1 MKNHLH
7 FEKLKLL
14 CTVFIFLLF
23 ACGDK
28 PEESCV
34 APTGGQ
40 FIEVRSMGTIDIQFI
55 NDLRPSFG
63 IPESFTAKYDVDVY
77 AVNYA
82 TTDPDG
88 KEAIATGAIYIPKT
102 GNDDPLSLLSGQHGL
117 TIKKRDV
124 PSTLPLYG
132 YLGLFGAAKGYAS
145 VQADYLGLGNSD
157 VQNQPVNQKSSAVA
171 VVDLIDGMR
180 HYACENDIPLNE
192 NVFLLGYSTGGYV
205 SMAVHHELNE
215 NPRSFV
221 INASVMVAGYFD
233 LNISESFQIA
243 DTLYRPAWAL
253 YSPFM
258 YDQQYQVGL
267 MDKMVESPHKE
278 KLNDL
283 FNGEK
288 DASEIDKALTPIS
301 KNLFTDA
308 ARTSFGTHSDFA
320 SFRQVL
326 SDNSLNEV
334 VPQSPVLFI
343 HSKED
348 GAVDFEQSVNM
359 HIFINSHGGNATITL
374 LEKGEHEPAAYSP
387 AVIQAIDWLKQYE

>member
-1 MKNHLH
+1 
-7 FEKLKLL
+7 
-14 CTVFIFLLF
+14 
-23 ACGDK
+23 
-28 PEESCV
+28 
-34 APTGGQ
+34 
-40 FIEVRSMGTIDIQFI
+40 
-55 NDLRPSFG
+55 
-63 IPESFTAKYDVDVY
+63 
-77 AVNYA
+77 
-82 TTDPDG
+82 
-88 KEAIATGAIYIPKT
+88 
-102 GNDDPLSLLSGQHGL
+102 
-117 TIKKRDV
+117 
-124 PSTLPLYG
+124 
-132 YLGLFGAAKGYAS
+132 
-145 VQADYLGLGNSD
+145 
-157 VQNQPVNQKSSAVA
+157 
-171 VVDLIDGMR
+171 
-180 HYACENDIPLNE
+180 
-192 NVFLLGYSTGGYV
+192 
-205 SMAVHHELNE
+205 
-215 NPRSFV
+215 
-221 INASVMVAGYFD
+221 
-233 LNISESFQIA
+233 
-243 DTLYRPAWAL
+243 
-253 YSPFM
+253 
-258 YDQQYQVGL
+258 
-267 MDKMVESPHKE
+267 MVESPHRE

>member
-1 MKNHLH
+1 M
-7 FEKLKLL
+7 ERQPYLKILQLL
-14 CTVFIFLLF
+14 WVIIILFIP

-34 APTGGQ
+34 DPTGGQ
-40 FIEVRSMGTIDIQFI
+40 FIEVRSMGTIDTKFI

-63 IPESFTAKYDVDVY
+63 IPETFIAQFDVEVF
-77 AVNYA
+77 AVTYA

-88 KEAIATGAIYIPKT
+88 KEATATGAIYIPKT
-102 GNDDPLSLLSGQHGL
+102 GNSDPLSLLSGQHGL

-132 YLGLFGAAKGYAS
+132 YLGLFGAATGYAS

-157 VQNQPVNQKSSAVA
+157 TQNQPVNQKASAMA
-171 VVDLIDGMR
+171 VVDLIEGFR

-192 NVFLLGYSTGGYV
+192 NVFLLGYSNGGYV
-205 SMAVHHELNE
+205 SMAVHHELNK
-215 NPRSFV
+215 NPRSFE
-221 INASVMVAGYFD
+221 IKASVMVAGYFD
-233 LNISESFQIA
+233 ITVAETVQIA

-253 YSPFM
+253 YTPFM
-258 YDQQYQVGL
+258 YDQQYKLGL
-267 MDKMVESPHKE
+267 MDKMVKSPYRE

-283 FNGEK
+283 FTGEK
-288 DASEIDKALTPIS
+288 DGSEIDRALTPIS

-308 ARTSFGTHSDFA
+308 ALTGFGTHSDFA
-320 SFRQVL
+320 SYRKAL

-334 VPQSPVLFI
+334 VPKSPVLFI

-359 HIFINSHGGNATITL
+359 HAYINAHGGTASMTL
-374 LEKGEHEPAAYSP
+374 LETGGHEPAAYSP
-387 AVIQAIDWLKQYE
+387 SVIQAIDWLKQYE

>member
-258 YDQQYQVGL
+258 YDQQYQLGL
-267 MDKMVESPHKE
+267 MDKMVESPHRE

-348 GAVDFEQSVNM
+348 GAVDFEQSVN
-359 HIFINSHGGNATITL
+359 
-374 LEKGEHEPAAYSP
+374 
-387 AVIQAIDWLKQYE
+387 